1 LLSVM
6 GSKFNK
12 AEGQLLPVLKE
23 IKNRGLMFVDGGGG
37 NSEARKIA
45 SKIELP
51 KAFSNVYL
59 DEPPSR
65 RAMDQKLQRLDK
77 LVRQQAAAVA
87 IVHAYP
93 NTLERLL
100 IWIKSMEQR
109 NLTLVPV
116 SNLAN
121 KQFIQ

>member
-1 LLSVM
+1 
-6 GSKFNK
+6 
-12 AEGQLLPVLKE
+12 
-23 IKNRGLMFVDGGGG
+23 
-37 NSEARKIA
+37 
-45 SKIELP
+45 
-51 KAFSNVYL
+51 
-59 DEPPSR
+59 
-65 RAMDQKLQRLDK
+65 MDQKLQRLDK